1 MFIVRDDSSH
11 SDMFFQTSDTTWQAY
26 NTYGGNSLYVGGPG
40 QNPGRAYKVSYNRPF
55 ITRDGG
61 TQHDW
66 VFNAEYPMV
75 RFLEANGY
83 NVSYTTGVDS
93 DRRGTLI
100 QQHKVFLSVG
110 HDEYWSG
117 TQRTNVEAARNAGVN
132 MAFFSGNEV
141 FWKTRWESAISADG
155 TQYRT
160 LVSYKETH
168 ENAKVDPAGP
178 TVWTG
183 TWMDPRFSPPADGG
197 RPQNALTGTL
207 FTVNCCTDTITVPA
221 ADGQMRL
228 WRNTAVAS
236 QPVGGVYI
244 TTPGTL
250 GYEWDSDID
259 NGFRPTGLFRMS
271 DTILTESQST
281 PRLRLDLWG
290 QACGTR
296 ADDVPASERRADL
309 WRRHRPVV
317 VGPRQQSRSGQR
329 RGRQFHAAGD
339 DQPVCRHGHAAP
351 HRPSGSLYRDA
362 ICRHASASLS
372 DHFASERE
380 RRARESNH
388 YRHRHR
394 QRFRRWSGGG
404 SRHLPRRG
412 QHLASDDWAR
422 ELDLQ
427 LVNGRGSNG
436 DRIEPCCRRQ
446 RQHRASDHRIYLH
459 RRRRRIDVSM
469 LDLDA
474 NTRAGRCAASRFG
487 SDRTGYELQSRCQ
500 RLHHRDSILSERPG
514 RRTAHRQLV
523 DQRRSEIGDRELR
536 QRECVRLAAGKS

>member
-1 MFIVRDDSSH
+1 MVGVVAAKQLRLMERFALGAQQPGPCDPPNGNPIVCENQNPGTPATTWDVNGSGDPSIQGFATDISFNRGQTAVFKIDTNASHYNIDIYRMGYYGGMGARKITSITPSVSLPQTQPDCLNDDTTGLIDCGNWAASASWPVPTTAVSGIYFAKLTRIDTGGSSHIMFIVRDDSSH

-168 ENAKVDPAGP
+168 ENAKIDPAGP

-183 TWMDPRFSPPADGG
+183 TWAGSTLQPTCRRWSSAECPHRHVVHRQLLHRHDHRSGCR
-197 RPQNALTGTL
+197 RPDA
-207 FTVNCCTDTITVPA
+207 TVA
-221 ADGQMRL
+221 QYG
-228 WRNTAVAS
+228 VAS
-236 QPVGGVYI
+236 QQPGSVYV

-250 GYEWDSDID
+250 GYEWDSDVD
-259 NGFRPTGLFRMS
+259 NGFRPAGLFRMS
-271 DTILTESQST
+271 EHDAKRVRRAS
-281 PRLRLDLWG
+281 RLRFYLREWR
-290 QACGTR
+290 R
-296 ADDVPASERRADL
+296 AALPDDVS
-309 WRRHRPVV
+309 
-317 VGPRQQSRSGQR
+317 
-329 RGRQFHAAGD
+329 QF
-339 DQPVCRHGHAAP
+339 
-351 HRPSGSLYRDA
+351 
-362 ICRHASASLS
+362 
-372 DHFASERE
+372 
-380 RRARESNH
+380 
-388 YRHRHR
+388 
-394 QRFRRWSGGG
+394 
-404 SRHLPRRG
+404 
-412 QHLASDDWAR
+412 
-422 ELDLQ
+422 
-427 LVNGRGSNG
+427 
-436 DRIEPCCRRQ
+436 
-446 RQHRASDHRIYLH
+446 
-459 RRRRRIDVSM
+459 
-469 LDLDA
+469 
-474 NTRAGRCAASRFG
+474 
-487 SDRTGYELQSRCQ
+487 
-500 RLHHRDSILSERPG
+500 
-514 RRTAHRQLV
+514 
-523 DQRRSEIGDRELR
+523 
-536 QRECVRLAAGKS
+536 